1 MQKITPFLWFDGQAE
16 EAAQLYVSVFPNSQI
31 KQVLRYGEAGR
42 EQHGQAPGTVMT
54 VAFELDGQAFTA
66 LNGGPVFKFNEAVSF
81 VVDCATQNEVDH
93 YWQKL
98 GEGGDPAAQQ
108 CGWLK
113 DRYGLSWQ
121 IVPRRL
127 IELLSD
133 PDAETAGRV
142 MQTMLSMKKIDVA
155 ALERASATGSQ

>member
-1 MQKITPFLWFDGQAE
+1 
-16 EAAQLYVSVFPNSQI
+16 
-31 KQVLRYGEAGR
+31 
-42 EQHGQAPGTVMT
+42 MT

-66 LNGGPVFKFNEAVSF
+66 LNGGPVFKFSEAVSF
-81 VVDCATQNEVDH
+81 VVDCATQNEIDH

-98 GEGGDPAAQQ
+98 GEGGDPAAQL

-133 PDAETAGRV
+133 PDTETAGRV
-142 MQTMLSMKKIDVA
+142 MQAMLSMKKIDVA
-155 ALERASATGSQ
+155 ALERASGRGSR